1 MTFPS
6 APQITNAGGD
16 RTLMIALMQLNRQ
29 NQSGALPPVPDG
41 AAFWASTS
49 QAAILVQAGQA
60 AYAPADTPQPHMD
73 PPKTVHG
80 QPGYA
85 TGTTNSSL

>member
-1 MTFPS
+1 
-6 APQITNAGGD
+6 
-16 RTLMIALMQLNRQ
+16 MIALQVLNRQ
-29 NQSGALPPVPDG
+29 NQSGSMSPVPDG
-41 AAFWASTS
+41 AAFWAQTK

-60 AYAPADTPQPHMD
+60 AYAPTGTPEPHMD

-85 TGTTNSSL
+85 TGTTNSSLLGGPDCRPRPC